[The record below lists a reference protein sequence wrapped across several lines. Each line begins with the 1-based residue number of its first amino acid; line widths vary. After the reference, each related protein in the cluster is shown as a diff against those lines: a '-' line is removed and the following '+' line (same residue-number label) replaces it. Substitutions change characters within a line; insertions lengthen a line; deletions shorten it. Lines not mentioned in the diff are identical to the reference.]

1 MNQEENK
8 KHTRTRV
15 RRDATAEQQAL
26 TVPQAA
32 KIAGKTERAV
42 WLDIYRRRFP
52 HRRMGRK
59 VIVLRDELLAFL
71 KNLPGVS
78 SEEATERA
86 GEVMGK

>member
-8 KHTRTRV
+8 KHARTRV

-32 KIAGKTERAV
+32 KIAGKTECAV

-59 VIVLRDELLAFL
+59 VVVLRDELLAFL
-71 KNLPGVS
+71 KNLPGVGP
-78 SEEATERA
+78 EETSAKVA
-86 GEVMGK
+86 EVMGK